1 MAIATLLPR
10 QTYYRNCT
18 RDEEGFLISDE
29 NCYVSFWNTK
39 AGIIVKW
46 SLFLAILV
54 SLTLYLLIGYLH
66 ARKRVRAGLP
76 PLGYHRFLVNRAT
89 LAQVDPRY
97 RYPQSTFTPYH
108 HNQGNNGDG
117 YQYYNMQGMPPPP
130 VYDPNAPR
138 PPVYEPPA
146 GASKYGEGNG
156 TTSSPPPPMDNNNN
170 NNNGYMY
177 APPPGPPPPPQAA
190 VVAPVPS
197 SSVNNQY
204 APPPSG
210 PSPPPPS
217 TQIQPQG
224 TGNNT
229 TNPFRS

>member
-10 QTYYRNCT
+10 QTYYYRNCT
-18 RDEEGFLISDE
+18 RDEDGFLISDE
-29 NCYVSFWNTK
+29 NCYISFWNTK

-46 SLFLAILV
+46 SLFLAILL
-54 SLTLYLLIGYLH
+54 SLTLYLLIGYFH
-66 ARKRVRAGLP
+66 ARKRVRSGLP

-97 RYPQSTFTPYH
+97 RYPQSTFTPYNH
-108 HNQGNNGDG
+108 NGDG

-146 GASKYGEGNG
+146 GVSKYGEGNG
-156 TTSSPPPPMDNNNN
+156 NGTTPPPPQD
-170 NNNGYMY
+170 NGYIY
-177 APPPGPPPPPQAA
+177 SPPPGPPPPA

-197 SSVNNQY
+197 SSLNEQY
-204 APPPSG
+204 APPPG
-210 PSPPPPS
+210 PPPF
-217 TQIQPQG
+217 TLQPQG
-224 TGNNT
+224 TGNTN
-229 TNPFRS
+229 NPFRS